1 MCIIILNMGIKKSTT
16 TLHSQQQENPS
27 LRGTGLGDVLFTTT
41 QQRVY
46 ALIFGQPDRSFYV
59 NQIISLT
66 GAGRGAIQREL
77 ARLAK
82 SRLANVSWLGNQKR
96 YQANKESPVYHELCS
111 IVEKTV
117 GLEDPIRAALEPLSD
132 KIDLA
137 LLYGSVANRTDRA
150 TSDVDLMLVASDPS
164 LISIYETM
172 APVEKKLDRRINPVL
187 YRPADFQERRTRKG
201 EFVDRVLNRPHI
213 ILMGTLD
220 DSQGT

>member
-1 MCIIILNMGIKKSTT
+1 MGIKEPKPIK
-16 TLHSQQQENPS
+16 TLQPYYQESPS

-46 ALIFGQPDRSFYV
+46 ALIFGQPNRSFYV
-59 NQIISLT
+59 NQIISLV

-77 ARLAK
+77 ARLET

-117 GLEDPIRAALEPLSD
+117 GLEDPIRSALESLSD

-137 LLYGSVANRTDRA
+137 LLFGSVANRTDRA
-150 TSDVDLMLVASDPS
+150 TSDIDLMLVSSELS
-164 LISIYETM
+164 LLSIYAAM
-172 APVEKKLDRRINPVL
+172 KPVEKKLDRRINPTL
-187 YRPADFQERRTRKG
+187 YRPADFRERMSRKA

-213 ILMGTLD
+213 ILLGTLLN
-220 DSQGT
+220 DS

>member
-1 MCIIILNMGIKKSTT
+1 MGIEKTT
-16 TLHSQQQENPS
+16 TTPQPHHRETPC

-46 ALIFGQPDRSFYV
+46 ALIFGQPHRSFYV
-59 NQIISLT
+59 NQIIALT

-77 ARLAK
+77 ARLET

-117 GLEDPIRAALEPLSD
+117 GLEDPIRSALEPLSD

-137 LLYGSVANRTDRA
+137 LLFGSVANQTDRA
-150 TSDVDLMLVASDPS
+150 TSDIDLMLISNELS
-164 LISIYETM
+164 LLSIYAAM
-172 APVEKKLDRRINPVL
+172 APVEKKLNRRINPIL
-187 YRPADFQERRTRKG
+187 YKPADFQERMSRKA

-213 ILMGTLD
+213 ILLGTLN
-220 DSQGT
+220 DS

>member
-1 MCIIILNMGIKKSTT
+1 MSIIILNMGIKKTT
-16 TLHSQQQENPS
+16 ATRQSHHRETPC

-46 ALIFGQPDRSFYV
+46 ALIFGQPHRSFYV
-59 NQIISLT
+59 NQIISLA

-77 ARLAK
+77 ARLET

-117 GLEDPIRAALEPLSD
+117 GLEDSIRSALEPLSD

-137 LLYGSVANRTDRA
+137 LLFGSVANRTDRA
-150 TSDVDLMLVASDPS
+150 TSDIDLMLISSELS
-164 LISIYETM
+164 LLSIYAAME
-172 APVEKKLDRRINPVL
+172 PVERKLDRRINPIL
-187 YRPADFQERRTRKG
+187 YKPADFQKRMSRKA

-213 ILMGTLD
+213 ILLGTLN
-220 DSQGT
+220 DS